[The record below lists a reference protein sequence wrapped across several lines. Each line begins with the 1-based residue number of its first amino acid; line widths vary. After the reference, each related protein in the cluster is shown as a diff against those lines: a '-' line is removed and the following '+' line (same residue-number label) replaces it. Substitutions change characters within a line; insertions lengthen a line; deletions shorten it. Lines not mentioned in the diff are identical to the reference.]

1 MPNCLQKADIDS
13 QIGNLVWA
21 FTDLTAESESHF
33 LGINDAGKDN
43 SNTLTHYKCA
53 PKSNS

>member
-1 MPNCLQKADIDS
+1 M
-13 QIGNLVWA
+13 WA
-21 FTDLTAESESHF
+21 FTDLIAESESH

-43 SNTLTHYKCA
+43 SNTLVHYKCA